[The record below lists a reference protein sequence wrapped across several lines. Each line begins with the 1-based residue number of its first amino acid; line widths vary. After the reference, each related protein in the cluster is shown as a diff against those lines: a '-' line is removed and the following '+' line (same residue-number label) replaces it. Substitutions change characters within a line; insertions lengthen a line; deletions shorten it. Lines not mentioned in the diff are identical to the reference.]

1 MGRDGTWAVGSEGS
15 APRVERAGLVPF
27 GMGQTKPHHYSEILK
42 TIWHNKRAPL
52 FTWRVLRDGVCDGC
66 ALGTTGLKDFTMEG
80 VHLCT
85 VRLNLLPLNTMGAM
99 DTRVLEDV
107 APLVGRPG
115 RDLRHLGRLPYPMV
129 RRRGDRGFRR
139 VTWDEALDLVAGR
152 LQAAPPERVAFYLT
166 SRGIT
171 NEVYYVAGKVARF
184 LGTNHVDNSARLCH
198 APSTTAMK
206 ETLGVAAST
215 CSYSDWIGS
224 DLVVFFG
231 SDVPNNQP
239 VTTKYLYYAK
249 KHGTK
254 VAVVNPFREP
264 GLERYW
270 VPSVFDSAFFGTRLA
285 DAFFQIHTGG
295 DVAFINGVMKHLI
308 AEGWIDDTFIAEHT
322 TGFEALRETL
332 DKQLWDVLEKQSG
345 CSKEEMRA
353 FAEMYGKAKTAVFV
367 WSMGITQ
374 HVFGADNVKA
384 IMNLALARGMVG
396 REKCGVM
403 PVRGHS
409 GVQGGA
415 EVGAVPNLYVSGQPV
430 GDKAAD
436 QLGKLWGFRPP
447 TAKGLSAV
455 EMVDAAHEGKIDVL
469 YMCGGN
475 FMETLPEPAYVREAL
490 ERVPVRVHQDLV
502 LAPPMLLDPA
512 DVVVILPGQTR
523 YEQRGGG
530 TETSTE
536 RRIYFSPEIRGHQVG
551 ESRSEW
557 EILMDVAERVRP
569 DAKEH
574 IHFRNAQEIR
584 EEIAKVLPMYDGI
597 QRLTKKGDAVQWG
610 GPRLCEG
617 GRFPNPDGRARFS
630 AIRPPSIDVPP
641 GWFLLSTRRGK
652 QFNSMVQ
659 QDFDPLVG
667 ARRDDVLM
675 SSSDAQ
681 ALGLREGDP
690 IVVKND
696 VGTLRG
702 RCHIAAMRPGN
713 VELYWPEG
721 NVLIPR
727 GITEPGSRIP
737 DYNAMVQIV
746 PAATVPS

>member
-249 KHGTK
+249 KHGAK

-270 VPSVFDSAFFGTRLA
+270 VPSVFDSAFFGTRFA
-285 DAFFQIHTGG
+285 DAFFPVHTGG
-295 DVAFINGVMKHLI
+295 DIAFIHGVLKHMI
-308 AEGWIDDTFIAEHT
+308 EKGWVRDTFVADHT
-322 TGFEALRETL
+322 TGFEALRESIEHEP
-332 DKQLWDVLEKQSG
+332 WEELERQSG
-345 CSKEEMRA
+345 LRRQAMFD
-353 FAEMYGKAKTAVFV
+353 FAEMYSRARTAVFV
-367 WSMGITQ
+367 WSMGIT
-374 HVFGADNVKA
+374 HHRFGVDNVKA
-384 IMNLALARGMVG
+384 IVNLGLAGGIVG
-396 REKCGVM
+396 RAKCGLM
-403 PVRGHS
+403 PIRGHS
-409 GVQGGA
+409 GVQGGS
-415 EVGAVPNLYVSGQPV
+415 EMGANPKDFGLGFPV
-430 GDKAAD
+430 NDENAARFE
-436 QLGKLWGFRPP
+436 GIWGFRPP
-447 TAKGLSAV
+447 TAHGMTAV
-455 EMVDAAHEGKIDVL
+455 GMVDA
-469 YMCGGN
+469 
-475 FMETLPEPAYVREAL
+475 
-490 ERVPVRVHQDLV
+490 
-502 LAPPMLLDPA
+502 
-512 DVVVILPGQTR
+512 
-523 YEQRGGG
+523 
-530 TETSTE
+530 
-536 RRIYFSPEIRGHQVG
+536 
-551 ESRSEW
+551 
-557 EILMDVAERVRP
+557 
-569 DAKEH
+569 
-574 IHFRNAQEIR
+574 
-584 EEIAKVLPMYDGI
+584 
-597 QRLTKKGDAVQWG
+597 
-610 GPRLCEG
+610 
-617 GRFPNPDGRARFS
+617 
-630 AIRPPSIDVPP
+630 
-641 GWFLLSTRRGK
+641 
-652 QFNSMVQ
+652 
-659 QDFDPLVG
+659 
-667 ARRDDVLM
+667 
-675 SSSDAQ
+675 
-681 ALGLREGDP
+681 
-690 IVVKND
+690 
-696 VGTLRG
+696 
-702 RCHIAAMRPGN
+702 
-713 VELYWPEG
+713 
-721 NVLIPR
+721 
-727 GITEPGSRIP
+727 
-737 DYNAMVQIV
+737 
-746 PAATVPS
+746 